1 MVVRHPVLFRHKIK
15 SLNRFRIWLKVNN
28 TGMTTLIID
37 ADAKKMKALKSILKA
52 LDISFE
58 IKKEESYDAAFVA
71 KIKESEEDVKAG
83 RTRKIILDEIWK

>member
-1 MVVRHPVLFRHKIK
+1 
-15 SLNRFRIWLKVNN
+15 
-28 TGMTTLIID
+28 MTTIIID

-71 KIKESEEDVKAG
+71 KIQESEEDVKAG
-83 RTRKIILDEIWK
+83 RVRKITLDEIWK

>member
-1 MVVRHPVLFRHKIK
+1 
-15 SLNRFRIWLKVNN
+15 
-28 TGMTTLIID
+28 MTTIVID

-83 RTRKIILDEIWK
+83 RSRKITLDEIWK